1 MPTESPI
8 LSLRDVSIQF
18 GGLKVLSN
26 LDLDVGRDA
35 LVGLVGPN
43 GAGKTTVFNCISCLY
58 RPQKGSI
65 TFDSINL
72 LDCPRHRVA
81 SIGIARTFQNSALF
95 LSMTVKE
102 NILLGAFSQV
112 DSNILRGIVRW
123 PSVSRSTRRAELRA
137 MQWMDALEIGQ
148 HADRLVNQL
157 PHAVRRRIELARA
170 LMADPK
176 LLLLDEP
183 AAGLTHAEVFGLAAI
198 IRRIHE
204 EHALSI
210 LLVEHHMGFVMG
222 LSERV
227 CVLASGRKIADGTPA
242 EVQSDPE
249 VIRVYLG

>member
-1 MPTESPI
+1 MPTGSPI
-8 LSLRDVSIQF
+8 LSLRDVSIHF

-26 LDLDVGRDA
+26 LDLDIERNA

-58 RPQKGSI
+58 RPQNGTI
-65 TFDSINL
+65 TYDSINL
-72 LDCPRHRVA
+72 LECSRHRVA

-102 NILLGAFSQV
+102 NVLMGAYSRV
-112 DSNILRGIVRW
+112 DSNMVRAIVRW
-123 PSVSRSTRRAELRA
+123 PTVSKSARHAELQAKR
-137 MQWMDALEIGQ
+137 WMDTLDIGQ
-148 HADRLVNQL
+148 HANRLVTEL

-170 LMADPK
+170 LMAEPK

-183 AAGLTHAEVFGLAAI
+183 AAGLTQSEVLELDAI
-198 IRRIHE
+198 IRRIHK
-204 EHALSI
+204 EHALAI

-222 LSERV
+222 LSDRV

-242 EVQSDPE
+242 QVQSDPE
-249 VIRVYLG
+249 VVRVYLG